1 MQSVGIGVLIL
12 IVLYFMPTLIAFSK
26 DKSNKVAIMALNFFL
41 GWTFIFWVIS
51 LVWSLTNNDS
61 RA

>member
-1 MQSVGIGVLIL
+1 MQSAGIGVLIL

-26 DKSNKVAIMALNFFL
+26 NKSNKVAIFVLNFLL
-41 GWTFIFWVIS
+41 GWTFIFWVLS
-51 LVWSLTNNDS
+51 LVWALTNNDS